1 MYGFCE
7 DIAVVPVANRSVVES
22 NDIIIK
28 KSRRHNQSK
37 QLPAVGDNNILCHLS
52 TPLIMNYLLVLFTGT
67 PEDEWKHL
75 SNRAES

>member
-1 MYGFCE
+1 MSGFCE
-7 DIAVVPVANRSVVES
+7 DIAVAPVPNRSVVES

-28 KSRRHNQSK
+28 KSRLQKQSK
-37 QLPAVGDNNILCHLS
+37 RSSAVEDNNILCHLS
-52 TPLIMNYLLVLFTGT
+52 TTLIKNYLLMLFTGT